1 MIDVRR
7 HYYLRWIAAAIG
19 VVAVLILAMCL
30 SQPNDTG
37 TVTGFVYERSGLNPD
52 PRPVG
57 GTTVTAT
64 PIDSTGEME
73 SAMTAS
79 NGSYFFRLLPGMY
92 ELTAKA
98 DWYGPEGT
106 PVLVAVTSGESTTL
120 DFTFTAP

>member
-7 HYYLRWIAAAIG
+7 LYYLRWITAAIG
-19 VVAVLILAMCL
+19 VVAVLVLAMCL
-30 SQPNDTG
+30 AHPNDTG

-64 PIDSTGEME
+64 PIDNTREME

-79 NGSYFFRLLPGMY
+79 NGSYFFRLLPGTY
-92 ELTAKA
+92 ELAAKA
-98 DWYGPEGT
+98 DWYGLEGT
-106 PVLVAVTSGESTTL
+106 PVPVVVTPGESATL